1 MLVELIGACA
11 MTGEVVVGVVG
22 HVDGGGARGD
32 RLHAHV
38 QAVGCQ
44 RVRHAEHH
52 VPGIPALQQIEPRMK
67 SSFALRYLKGMRKRR
82 IAQNRN

>member
-11 MTGEVVVGVVG
+11 MTGKVVVGVVG
-22 HVDGGGARGD
+22 HVDGGGAGGD

-38 QAVGCQ
+38 QAVSGQ

-52 VPGIPALQQIEPRMK
+52 VPGIPALQHAEPRE
-67 SSFALRYLKGMRKRR
+67 
-82 IAQNRN
+82 

>member
-22 HVDGGGARGD
+22 HVDGGGARGG

-38 QAVGCQ
+38 QAVSSQ
-44 RVRHAEHH
+44 RVGHAEHH
-52 VPGIPALQQIEPRMK
+52 VPGIPALQHTEQGMK
-67 SSFALRYLKGMRKRR
+67 SSFALRYRERTQKRR
-82 IAQNRN
+82 I

>member
-1 MLVELIGACA
+1 VLVELIGAGA

-22 HVDGGGARGD
+22 HVDGGGAGGD

-38 QAVGCQ
+38 QAVSSQ

-52 VPGIPALQQIEPRMK
+52 VPGIPALQNTEPWECDLL
-67 SSFALRYLKGMRKRR
+67 SRY
-82 IAQNRN
+82 ATETYADTS